1 MNTAFIIAG
10 LLSVIAVNIFSDA
23 LYEIIGAKIAGA
35 ATPRKRAVLRI
46 VLSISCL
53 GLALLPF
60 GIGSTPPAQTVPKIL
75 DIQANPNVVRT
86 GSTVDVS
93 IIATGKGLTY
103 LWLAER
109 GDIISGPTVQST
121 MVYKAPLY
129 ATRDTVK
136 VTVVDQNGNTISDEV
151 LITVVNE

>member
-1 MNTAFIIAG
+1 MSTAFIIAG
-10 LLSVIAVNIFSDA
+10 LLSAIAVNIFSDA
-23 LYEIIGAKIAGA
+23 LSEIILPKIAGA

-53 GLALLPF
+53 SLALLPF
-60 GIGSTPPAQTVPKIL
+60 VMGSTPPAQTVPKIL

-109 GDIISGPTVQST
+109 GDIISGPTAEST
-121 MVYKAPLY
+121 VAYKAPLY

-136 VTVVDQNGNTISDEV
+136 VTVVDQSGSAISGEV